1 MFANNFKV
9 QTQFQNNVKTKKKKK
24 SFTTVYVQLHLG
36 LLTQGWWALP
46 TFLMRN
52 KSWVGIPHQIPY
64 GNSKILN
71 SGLFTN
77 APLKE
82 QPEKQ
87 LATYPV
93 NWQQMI
99 GQKKEHLRVTE
110 FLRSRQR
117 FTNPQKMASKKMCNN
132 SLSAVHNNERI
143 HRIWRQRDKA

>member
-1 MFANNFKV
+1 MFANHFKV

-99 GQKKEHLRVTE
+99 GQKKSILEWQNFSEVDRGSPIHKKWHL
-110 FLRSRQR
+110 
-117 FTNPQKMASKKMCNN
+117 KKMCNN